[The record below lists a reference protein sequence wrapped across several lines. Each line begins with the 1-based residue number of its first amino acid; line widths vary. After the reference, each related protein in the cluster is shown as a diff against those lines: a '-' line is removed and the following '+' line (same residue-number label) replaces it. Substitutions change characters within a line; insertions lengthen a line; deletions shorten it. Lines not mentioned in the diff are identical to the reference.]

1 MSSSILSTPLT
12 YDDIARIANH
22 LSVPIGSFVQNFVV
36 ATQQTIYDGSPNAQA
51 HFKTEGPC
59 PFLRQGLCG
68 INKVKPQACRNEV
81 PIALSDTLSCAEWH
95 RLRLGWCYRDKR

>member
-22 LSVPIGSFVQNFVV
+22 LKTPIESFVQNFVV

-51 HFKTEGPC
+51 HFKTDGPC
-59 PFLRQGLCG
+59 PFLRQGLCS
-68 INKVKPQACRNEV
+68 INKVKPQACREQKLV
-81 PIALSDTLSCAEWH
+81 HIGEIPCSEWH
-95 RLRLGWCYRDKR
+95 RVRLGWM